1 MKILKFQATW
11 CGPCKML
18 SKVMEGEDFGM
29 PVEEIDIDENNEMA
43 IKYGIRGVPTMV
55 VVEDDGTE
63 VKRRAGM
70 MMLNEIKD
78 WLA

>member
-29 PVEEIDIDENNEMA
+29 PVEEVDIDEQNDLA
-43 IKYGIRGVPTMV
+43 IKYGIRGVPTLV